1 MCGIAGYISIN
12 NTISPKQLKQASL
25 LMKHRGPNA
34 EGFYFAENDTV
45 GLAHRRLSIL
55 DLSTA
60 ANQPMFSADGRYCIV
75 FNGEIYNFK
84 ELQLLLADKGA
95 SLKTS
100 SDTEVILALFIQQG
114 TRCFAQMNGM
124 FALAIYDISE
134 KILTLC
140 RDHVGIK
147 PLFIY
152 QDESTIA
159 FASELKVIKSML
171 GERLTINQEAIPH
184 FLHFG
189 FIPQPLTIYNDTA
202 KFPAAH
208 FTQVHIGQQNFNN
221 ASILYIPFWKLEQ
234 VIESSTITDESA
246 AKKQLTNLLFDVV
259 EKQLV
264 SDVPI
269 GTFLS
274 GGVDSSLVTAI
285 ASKIS
290 GNNQLNTFSIGIDD
304 GKFNESKYARQ
315 VAVHLQTTHH
325 EFKVKENEVLELVDQ
340 LIPAFDEPFA
350 DSSAFPTMMVSRL
363 AKQHV
368 TVALSGDGGD
378 ELFHGY
384 GSYQW
389 AKRLA
394 APYWQLLKAPVYASS
409 RILNSKYQR
418 IGNMFAYQNKRNI
431 ISHIFSQEQ
440 YYFSE
445 QELKK
450 LLVSPLFN
458 FNQINSL
465 PSFAR
470 TLSAPEQQSFWDFN
484 HYLKDD
490 LLVKVDRASMQYSL
504 ESRVPLLDYRL
515 VTFAYNLDE
524 QLKVKNGCMKYLLK
538 QVLYDYVPAKMF
550 ERPKWG
556 FSIPLAKW
564 LKTDLKYLL
573 DRYTS
578 ADVINQYNIVNADY
592 VSNLKKQYLNGT
604 DYLYNRLWL
613 IIVLHWWLEENTS
626 IKIKNKNG

>member
-12 NTISPKQLKQASL
+12 NTISPEQLKQASL
-25 LMKHRGPNA
+25 LMKHRGPDA
-34 EGFYFAENDTV
+34 DGFYFSENDTV

-60 ANQPMFSADGRYCIV
+60 ANQPMLSADGRYCIV

-84 ELQLLLADKGA
+84 ELQLLLEDKGA
-95 SLKTS
+95 TLKTL
-100 SDTEVILALFIQQG
+100 SDTEVILELFIQYG
-114 TRCFAQMNGM
+114 TSCFAQMNGM
-124 FALAIYDISE
+124 FALAIYDIRD

-171 GERLTINQEAIPH
+171 GERLALNQEAIPY

-189 FIPQPLTIYNDTA
+189 FIPQPLTIFNDTA

-208 FTQVHIGQQNFNN
+208 YTKVHIGQKNFNN
-221 ASILYIPFWKLEQ
+221 TAIQYIPFWKLDQ
-234 VIESSTITDESA
+234 VIESSTITNESA
-246 AKKQLTNLLFDVV
+246 AKKQLTDLLFDAV
-259 EKQLV
+259 EKQLI

-290 GNNQLNTFSIGIDD
+290 GSNQLNTFSIGIDD

-315 VAVHLQTTHH
+315 VASHLQTTHH

-363 AKQHV
+363 AKQHA

-378 ELFHGY
+378 ELFQGY
-384 GSYQW
+384 GTYQW

-394 APYWQLLKAPVYASS
+394 APYWRLLKTPAYASS

-418 IGNMFAYQNKRNI
+418 IGNMFAYPDKSPG

-440 YYFSE
+440 YYFRE
-445 QELKK
+445 QELQK
-450 LLVSPLFN
+450 LLVNPLFN
-458 FNQINSL
+458 FNQINTS
-465 PSFAR
+465 PPFKR
-470 TLSAPEQQSFWDFN
+470 TLSAAELQSFWDFN

-524 QLKVKNGCMKYLLK
+524 QLKVKNGATKYLLK
-538 QVLYDYVPAKMF
+538 QVLYDYVPAKIF

-556 FSIPLAKW
+556 FSVPLAKW

-578 ADVINQYNIVNADY
+578 VNVINQYNIVNADY

-613 IIVLHWWLEENTS
+613 IILLHWWLEENAT
-626 IKIKNKNG
+626 IK